1 MVDRKKKLPVGTASF
16 SRLRNNGCYYVDKTS
31 YIEQL
36 IEDGDYYFLSR
47 PRRFGKSLLISTL
60 KELFEGNEP
69 LFRGLHI
76 HDRWDWAIKCPVVRL
91 SFDTGYGEP
100 QSLHDD
106 LLDQLAPLEDDA
118 DIDASSTARTG
129 PGRLRNLI
137 VRLHQDTGQRVVVLV
152 DEYDKPILD
161 QLHNPQQAETNRQ
174 YLHGVY
180 SMLKGCADQLCFVF
194 VTGISMYSKVSLFSG
209 MNNLR
214 DISLNPE
221 YATLCGY
228 TDRDIDTVFAPELA
242 GLDRSEMQRWYNGYH
257 WLGQEK
263 VYNPFDILLLFAERQ
278 FEPYWYA
285 TGTPSYLHGQLA
297 RGGVNTLQLENLE
310 LYAKELSNFNID
322 DISIN
327 ALLFQCGYLTI
338 RKREMH
344 ASRWVYTLTY
354 PNLEVRISLNEEL
367 LEAVCGANRLTE
379 LSGRGQR
386 LIERLDANDFD
397 RFQAELHAFFSAI
410 PHQWH
415 DRSDLARYE
424 AFFTSVLYSCFVSLG
439 VTVTGEESSSH
450 GRADLVVTRGEQ
462 VFILECKMQ
471 GNGTAAA
478 ALAEAVAQL
487 REKKYANKYRA
498 GEHKVHLLAMVFERE
513 DRNLVQ
519 FSVESL

>member
-1 MVDRKKKLPVGTASF
+1 MRKLRLPIGDASF
-16 SRLRNNGCYYVDKTS
+16 EDIRNRNCYYVDKTP
-31 YIEQL
+31 YIQKL
-36 IEDGDYYFLSR
+36 TDDGKYWFLSR
-47 PRRFGKSLLISTL
+47 PRRFGKSVLISTL
-60 KELFEGNEP
+60 KELFEGNEK

-76 HDRWDWAIKCPVVRL
+76 QTHWNWDAKYPVIRL
-91 SFDTGYGEP
+91 SFGGSYDQPGK
-100 QSLHDD
+100 
-106 LLDQLAPLEDDA
+106 LDSHVNRQLARLEKLA
-118 DIDASSTARTG
+118 GIRPSTISNYG
-129 PGRLRNLI
+129 DERLQELILNLYD
-137 VRLHQDTGQRVVVLV
+137 VTGQQVVVLV

-161 QLHNPQQAETNRQ
+161 QLHNPQQAEANRQ
-174 YLHGVY
+174 CLHGLY
-180 SMLKGCADQLCFVF
+180 GILKDCADQLRFVL

-209 MNNLR
+209 MNNLE
-214 DISLNPE
+214 DISLDPE

-228 TDRDIDTVFAPELA
+228 TDRDIDTVFAPELE

-263 VYNPFDILLLFAERQ
+263 VYNPFDILLLFKKRQ
-278 FEPYWYA
+278 FKPYWYA
-285 TGTPSYLHGQLA
+285 TGTPSYLHGRLA

-310 LYAKELSNFNID
+310 LYEKELSNFNID
-322 DISIN
+322 KIGIN

-338 RKREMH
+338 VDQALRG
-344 ASRWVYTLTY
+344 SRMCYTLTY
-354 PNLEVRISLNEEL
+354 PNHEVRISLNEEL
-367 LEAVCGANRLTE
+367 LEAVSDQGQLTE
-379 LSGRGQR
+379 LSGKGER

-397 RFQAELHAFFSAI
+397 GFQAAVHAFFSDI

-415 DRSDLARYE
+415 DSSDLARYE

-439 VTVTGEESSSH
+439 VEVTGEESSSH

-471 GNGTAAA
+471 GDGTAEA

-487 REKKYANKYRA
+487 REKKYANKYRT
-498 GEHKVHLLAMVFERE
+498 GDHKVHLLAMVFERE

>member
-1 MVDRKKKLPVGTASF
+1 MNLLKLPIGESSF
-16 SRLRNNGCYYVDKTS
+16 SALRSQNCYYVDKTPH
-31 YIEQL
+31 IQQL
-36 IEDGDYYFLSR
+36 IDEGKYWFLSR

-60 KELFEGNEP
+60 KELFEGNEE

-76 HDRWDWAIKCPVVRL
+76 HDQWDWDIKYPVVRL

-106 LLDQLAPLEDDA
+106 LLDQLEPLEDNA
-118 DIDASSTARTG
+118 DIDASATARTG

-137 VRLHQDTGQRVVVLV
+137 VKLHQDTGQRVAVLV

-161 QLHNPQQAETNRQ
+161 QLHNPQQVEANRQ
-174 YLHGVY
+174 YLHGLY
-180 SMLKGCADQLCFVF
+180 GILKGCADQLRFVF

-209 MNNLR
+209 MNNLE
-214 DISLNPE
+214 DISLDPE

-228 TDRDIDTVFAPELA
+228 TDTDIDTVFAPELA

-257 WLGQEK
+257 WLGQER
-263 VYNPFDILLLFAERQ
+263 VYNPFDILLLFKKRQ

-285 TGTPSYLHGQLA
+285 TGTPSYLHGRLA

-310 LYAKELSNFNID
+310 MYAKELSNFNIN

-338 RKREMH
+338 VDQQLRG
-344 ASRWVYTLTY
+344 SRMCYTLTY
-354 PNLEVRISLNEEL
+354 PNHEVRISLNEEL

-379 LSGRGQR
+379 LSGRGTQ
-386 LIERLDANDFD
+386 LIERLDTNDFD
-397 RFQAELHAFFSAI
+397 SFRAGLHAFYANI

-415 DRSDLARYE
+415 DSSDLARYE
-424 AFFTSVLYSCFVSLG
+424 AFFASMLYSCFVSLG
-439 VTVTGEESSSH
+439 VTVTGEDSSSH

-471 GNGTAAA
+471 GESAVETALSAA
-478 ALAEAVAQL
+478 EEQL
-487 REKKYANKYRA
+487 RVKKYADKYR
-498 GEHKVHLLAMVFERE
+498 GDGRKVHRLAMVFEHGE
-513 DRNLVQ
+513 RNLVG
-519 FSVESL
+519 FSAESL

>member
-1 MVDRKKKLPVGTASF
+1 MRKLKLPIGEASF
-16 SRLRNNGCYYVDKTS
+16 PEIRKQNCYYVDKTPH
-31 YIEQL
+31 IQQL
-36 IEDGDYYFLSR
+36 TDEGKYWFLSR

-76 HDRWDWAIKCPVVRL
+76 HDRWDWDIKYPVVRL
-91 SFDTGYGEP
+91 SFDAGYGRPGE
-100 QSLHDD
+100 
-106 LLDQLAPLEDDA
+106 LDSHINTQLAQMEEVAGVEPA
-118 DIDASSTARTG
+118 NSSGA
-129 PGRLRNLI
+129 
-137 VRLHQDTGQRVVVLV
+137 VRLQDLIFRLHRTTGQQVVVLV
-152 DEYDKPILD
+152 DEYDKPLLD
-161 QLHNPQQAETNRQ
+161 LLGNRKQAEANRQ
-174 YLHGVY
+174 CLHGVY
-180 SMLKGCADQLCFVF
+180 GILKGCADQLRFVF

-322 DISIN
+322 KININ

-338 RKREMH
+338 VDRALRG
-344 ASRWVYTLTY
+344 SRMCYTLTY
-354 PNLEVRISLNEEL
+354 PNHEVRISLNEEL
-367 LEAVCGANRLTE
+367 LEAVSDQGQLTE
-379 LSGRGQR
+379 LSGKGER

-397 RFQAELHAFFSAI
+397 GFQAAVHAFFSGI

-415 DRSDLARYE
+415 DSSDLARYE

-439 VTVTGEESSSH
+439 VKVTGEESSSH

-471 GNGTAAA
+471 GDGTAAA

-487 REKKYANKYRA
+487 REKKYANKYRT

>member
-1 MVDRKKKLPVGTASF
+1 M
-16 SRLRNNGCYYVDKTS
+16 DKTPH
-31 YIEQL
+31 INKL
-36 IEDGDYYFLSR
+36 IDDGDYYFLSR
-47 PRRFGKSLLISTL
+47 PRRFGKSVLVSTL
-60 KELFEGNEP
+60 QELFEGNEE

-76 HDRWDWAIKCPVVRL
+76 HDHWNWDIKYPVVRL

-106 LLDQLAPLEDDA
+106 LLDQLELLEDA
-118 DIDASSTARTG
+118 ANITPSSTARTG
-129 PGRLRNLI
+129 PGQLRNLI

-161 QLHNPQQAETNRQ
+161 QLNNPPQAEAHRQ
-174 YLHGVY
+174 YLHGLY
-180 SMLKGCADQLCFVF
+180 GILKGCAEQLRFVF

-214 DISLNPE
+214 DISLNPD
-221 YATLCGY
+221 YATICGY

-263 VYNPFDILLLFAERQ
+263 VYNPFDILLLFAERM
-278 FEPYWYA
+278 FKPYWYA
-285 TGTPSYLHGQLA
+285 TGTPSYLHGRLA

-310 LYAKELSNFNID
+310 LYEKELSNFNID
-322 DISIN
+322 KISIN

-338 RKREMH
+338 VDQELRG
-344 ASRWVYTLTY
+344 SRMCYTLTY
-354 PNLEVRISLNEEL
+354 PNHEVRISLNEEL
-367 LEAVCGANRLTE
+367 LEAVSDQGQLTG
-379 LSGRGQR
+379 LSGQGER

-397 RFQAELHAFFSAI
+397 GFQAAVHAFFSAI

-415 DRSDLARYE
+415 DSSDLARYE
-424 AFFTSVLYSCFVSLG
+424 AFFSSVLYSCFVSLG

-471 GNGTAAA
+471 GDGTSAA

-487 REKKYANKYRA
+487 REKKYANKYRT
-498 GEHKVHLLAMVFERE
+498 GDHKVHLLAMVFERE

>member
-1 MVDRKKKLPVGTASF
+1 MSHFKLPIGEASF
-16 SRLRNNGCYYVDKTS
+16 PEIRKQNCYYVDKTPHIQKLTDEGK
-31 YIEQL
+31 YW
-36 IEDGDYYFLSR
+36 FLSR

-76 HDRWDWAIKCPVVRL
+76 HDRWDWNIRYPVVRL
-91 SFDTGYGEP
+91 SFDASFGRPGKLNRYTI
-100 QSLHDD
+100 Q
-106 LLDQLAPLEDDA
+106 QLAKQEKSAGLEPALQTDDS
-118 DIDASSTARTG
+118 DE
-129 PGRLRNLI
+129 RLQDVIFNL
-137 VRLHQDTGQRVVVLV
+137 HAATGQGVVVLV
-152 DEYDKPILD
+152 DEYDKPLLD
-161 QLHNPQQAETNRQ
+161 LLDNPQQAEANRQ
-174 YLHGVY
+174 CLHGVY
-180 SMLKGCADQLCFVF
+180 GILKGCADQLRFVF

-209 MNNLR
+209 MNNLE
-214 DISLNPE
+214 DISLDPE
-221 YATLCGY
+221 YAAICGY
-228 TDRDIDTVFAPELA
+228 TDREIDTVFAPELA

-257 WLGQEK
+257 WLGREK
-263 VYNPFDILLLFAERQ
+263 VYNPFDILLLFKKRQ
-278 FEPYWYA
+278 FKPYWYA
-285 TGTPSYLHGQLA
+285 TGTPSYLHGRLA

-310 LYAKELSNFNID
+310 LYEKELSNFNID
-322 DISIN
+322 NISIN

-338 RKREMH
+338 VDQALRG
-344 ASRWVYTLTY
+344 SRMCYTLTY
-354 PNLEVRISLNEEL
+354 PNHEVRISLNEEL
-367 LEAVCGANRLTE
+367 LEAISDQSQLTE
-379 LSGRGQR
+379 LSGKGER

-397 RFQAELHAFFSAI
+397 GFQAAVHAFFSAI

-471 GNGTAAA
+471 GDGTAAA

-487 REKKYANKYRA
+487 REKKYANKYRTE
-498 GEHKVHLLAMVFERE
+498 GRKIHLLAMVFERE

-519 FSVESL
+519 FNVESL